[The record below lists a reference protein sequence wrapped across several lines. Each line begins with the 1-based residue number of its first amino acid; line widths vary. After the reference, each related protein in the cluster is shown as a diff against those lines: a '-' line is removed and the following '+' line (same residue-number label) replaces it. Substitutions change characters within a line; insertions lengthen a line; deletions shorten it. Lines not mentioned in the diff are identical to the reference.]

1 MRGIFNAALVLS
13 CVPLLAA
20 QSARADG
27 VQVKISN
34 DGTEDILVTVYDM
47 NTRPK
52 SVVVQNARINGFS
65 SLPISASIDASGLA
79 NLSWTATSVDPTSR
93 KCGHDSTSGLS
104 NDAAVHVHADSSCE
118 A

>member
-1 MRGIFNAALVLS
+1 MRIFNVACVLF
-13 CVPLLAA
+13 CLPLLASETA
-20 QSARADG
+20 LADG
-27 VQVKISN
+27 VQLKISN
-34 DGTEDILVTVYDM
+34 DGTEDIVVTVYDL

-65 SLPISASIDASGLA
+65 SLPISASVDASGMA
-79 NLSWTATSVDPTSR
+79 NLSWTATSVDPNSR
-93 KCGHDSTSGLS
+93 KCGHDQTMGLG

>member
-1 MRGIFNAALVLS
+1 MRILSAALVLCS
-13 CVPLLAA
+13 LPLLVSETAL
-20 QSARADG
+20 ADG

-34 DGTEDILVTVYDM
+34 DGTEDIVVTVYDM
-47 NTRPK
+47 NTRPR

-65 SLPISASIDASGLA
+65 TLPISASIDASGMA
-79 NLSWTATSVDPTSR
+79 NLAWTATSVDPNSR
-93 KCGHDSTSGLS
+93 KCGHDQTMGLG